1 MHPLSKVVHST
12 WHLTGNMSIAVHP
25 GILISMNIEALTPTK
40 TEILNA
46 IIFSMMYLDH
56 QAETPAIDIKSNE
69 YTSSGVRDSPD
80 TTTSSIW

>member
-1 MHPLSKVVHST
+1 
-12 WHLTGNMSIAVHP
+12 
-25 GILISMNIEALTPTK
+25 MNIEALTPTK

-46 IIFSMMYLDH
+46 MIFSMMYLDH
-56 QAETPAIDIKSNE
+56 QAETPAIDISSNE